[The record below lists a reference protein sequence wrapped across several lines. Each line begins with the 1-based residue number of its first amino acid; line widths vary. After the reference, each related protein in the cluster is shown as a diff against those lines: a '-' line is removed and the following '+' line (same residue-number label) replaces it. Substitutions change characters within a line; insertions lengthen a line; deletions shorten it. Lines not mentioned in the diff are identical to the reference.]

1 MTEDVDAV
9 RDVAVN
15 CTGTHVSFI
24 AEVDGRTDAS
34 IWVWAV
40 DADAVISQAFGVG
53 GRVPVSHHWDN
64 TDGRLLVCET
74 QLRTADSGSTQPE
87 ATTIFVTPDAG
98 MVVQQTT
105 PLGGL
110 GVGPLLGV
118 EVPMLF
124 FALRGKTDDNH
135 ISRAIPMSNFAG
147 LENADHGALRL

>member
-74 QLRTADSGSTQPE
+74 HSDASSPTHNRSSAATPSSPRSPSSFQL
-87 ATTIFVTPDAG
+87 
-98 MVVQQTT
+98 
-105 PLGGL
+105 
-110 GVGPLLGV
+110 
-118 EVPMLF
+118 
-124 FALRGKTDDNH
+124 
-135 ISRAIPMSNFAG
+135 
-147 LENADHGALRL
+147 